1 MKIPMHTVI
10 LTEIRK
16 LRRYS
21 ILRAGLIVVVL
32 SDLFAFAPVFAND
45 GVRKNYTLV
54 MNNILESNCTCFFPA
69 LILLTGGFLARREY
83 TDDTLKNIL
92 AVPVPLR
99 KLLSGKMIVLF
110 FLTVFFGILSGLL
123 GTFLCFAAGLP
134 DLTLPLAAEWMGR
147 IVLGNAF
154 LFIALL
160 PLTIVS
166 AFFVNAVYACTAAGF
181 VYGFFATMEW
191 APLNYYP
198 VKAVLILFDP
208 QCGAGYD
215 FVRYSKEGACFSLLA
230 VFLISVILFLVL
242 RPAGMA
248 DRMKTSKR
256 AARPKGWSPKDS
268 CRMTAGKRPSAALR
282 AHQCKRP
289 AAVTIHRC
297 GSSCRSWS
305 Y

>member
-1 MKIPMHTVI
+1 MVEVTAMKISMHTVI

-123 GTFLCFAAGLP
+123 GTFLC
-134 DLTLPLAAEWMGR
+134 PLR
-147 IVLGNAF
+147 
-154 LFIALL
+154 LF
-160 PLTIVS
+160 P
-166 AFFVNAVYACTAAGF
+166 
-181 VYGFFATMEW
+181 
-191 APLNYYP
+191 
-198 VKAVLILFDP
+198 
-208 QCGAGYD
+208 
-215 FVRYSKEGACFSLLA
+215 
-230 VFLISVILFLVL
+230 LFLSMPFMPVPRQAL
-242 RPAGMA
+242 SMA
-248 DRMKTSKR
+248 
-256 AARPKGWSPKDS
+256 
-268 CRMTAGKRPSAALR
+268 
-282 AHQCKRP
+282 
-289 AAVTIHRC
+289 
-297 GSSCRSWS
+297 SSRRWNGRR
-305 Y
+305 

>member
-1 MKIPMHTVI
+1 MVEVTAMKIPMHTVI

-54 MNNILESNCTCFFPA
+54 MNNILESNCTYFFPA

-160 PLTIVS
+160 P
-166 AFFVNAVYACTAAGF
+166 
-181 VYGFFATMEW
+181 
-191 APLNYYP
+191 
-198 VKAVLILFDP
+198 DP
-208 QCGAGYD
+208 QCGDGYD
-215 FVRYSKEGACFSLLA
+215 FVRYSKEGACLSLLA

-256 AARPKGWSPKDS
+256 AARPKGW
-268 CRMTAGKRPSAALR
+268 
-282 AHQCKRP
+282 
-289 AAVTIHRC
+289 
-297 GSSCRSWS
+297 
-305 Y
+305 

>member
-99 KLLSGKMIVLF
+99 KLLSGKMIV
-110 FLTVFFGILSGLL
+110 
-123 GTFLCFAAGLP
+123 C
-134 DLTLPLAAEWMGR
+134 R
-147 IVLGNAF
+147 I
-154 LFIALL
+154 
-160 PLTIVS
+160 
-166 AFFVNAVYACTAAGF
+166 
-181 VYGFFATMEW
+181 
-191 APLNYYP
+191 
-198 VKAVLILFDP
+198 
-208 QCGAGYD
+208 
-215 FVRYSKEGACFSLLA
+215 
-230 VFLISVILFLVL
+230 
-242 RPAGMA
+242 
-248 DRMKTSKR
+248 
-256 AARPKGWSPKDS
+256 
-268 CRMTAGKRPSAALR
+268 
-282 AHQCKRP
+282 
-289 AAVTIHRC
+289 
-297 GSSCRSWS
+297 
-305 Y
+305 

>member
-1 MKIPMHTVI
+1 MKISMHTVI

-134 DLTLPLAAEWMGR
+134 DLTLPLAAE
-147 IVLGNAF
+147 
-154 LFIALL
+154 LL
-160 PLTIVS
+160 SGQSGPYSVRS
-166 AFFVNAVYACTAAGF
+166 A
-181 VYGFFATMEW
+181 MRRR
-191 APLNYYP
+191 L
-198 VKAVLILFDP
+198 
-208 QCGAGYD
+208 
-215 FVRYSKEGACFSLLA
+215 
-230 VFLISVILFLVL
+230 
-242 RPAGMA
+242 
-248 DRMKTSKR
+248 
-256 AARPKGWSPKDS
+256 
-268 CRMTAGKRPSAALR
+268 
-282 AHQCKRP
+282 
-289 AAVTIHRC
+289 
-297 GSSCRSWS
+297 
-305 Y
+305 

>member
-1 MKIPMHTVI
+1 MRIPMHTVI
-10 LTEIRK
+10 LTEIKK

-45 GVRKNYTLV
+45 GVRKNFTLV
-54 MNNILESNCTCFFPA
+54 MNNILESNCTYFFPS

-99 KLLSGKMIVLF
+99 MLLSGKMIVLF

-123 GTFLCFAAGLP
+123 GIILCFAASLP
-134 DLTLPLAAEWMGR
+134 DLTLPLIAEWMSR
-147 IVLGNAF
+147 IVLGNTF

-166 AFFVNAVYACTAAGF
+166 VFFVNAVYACTAAGF
-181 VYGFFATMEW
+181 VYGFFATLEG
-191 APLNYYP
+191 ARLNYYP

-215 FVRYSKEGACFSLLA
+215 FIRYSKEAACLSLLA
-230 VFLISVILFLVL
+230 VLLISVILFPILQ
-242 RPAGMA
+242 PTGMA
-248 DRMKTSKR
+248 NGVKTSKKD
-256 AARPKGWSPKDS
+256 ARPKGW
-268 CRMTAGKRPSAALR
+268 
-282 AHQCKRP
+282 
-289 AAVTIHRC
+289 
-297 GSSCRSWS
+297 
-305 Y
+305 

>member
-1 MKIPMHTVI
+1 MVEVTAMKIPMHTVI

-123 GTFLCFAAGLP
+123 GIFLCFAAGLP
-134 DLTLPLAAEWMGR
+134 DLTLSLAAEWMGR

-215 FVRYSKEGACFSLLA
+215 FVRYSKEGACLSLLA

-256 AARPKGWSPKDS
+256 AARPKGW
-268 CRMTAGKRPSAALR
+268 
-282 AHQCKRP
+282 
-289 AAVTIHRC
+289 
-297 GSSCRSWS
+297 
-305 Y
+305 